1 MGLAGGLTGGSE
13 MRSESSPH
21 YLHLLE
27 TALITEDI
35 DRKRFLPRQ
44 VRCAHKLRI
53 LDTVSSSE
61 NCDHDP
67 FGARRAEDAR
77 MNIAVAL
84 PEFDR
89 PLRRHC
95 MISLSK

>member
-44 VRCAHKLRI
+44 SDAHTSCAYWIPSVPRKTATTIHS
-53 LDTVSSSE
+53 V
-61 NCDHDP
+61 P
-67 FGARRAEDAR
+67 DAP
-77 MNIAVAL
+77 NA
-84 PEFDR
+84 PG
-89 PLRRHC
+89 
-95 MISLSK
+95 